1 VALRF
6 EGLFHLFRGAGPEGS
21 GYAVAVEPENVLF
34 FESRAALRAWFEAN
48 HESAAVL
55 QLGMYKKASGRPSV
69 TYSEAL
75 DEALCF
81 GWIDGVRH
89 PIDDVAFTQRFTPR
103 RPRSTWSAVNVRRV
117 EALITQGLMTPVGLR
132 AFEQRDETRTR
143 STAGRYAAGLPEEY
157 AQRLEANEQAWA
169 FFAAQPPGY
178 QRIALF
184 WVMDAKREET
194 RQRRMEALIADSAAR
209 RRIGPLARSK

>member
-1 VALRF
+1 
-6 EGLFHLFRGAGPEGS
+6 
-21 GYAVAVEPENVLF
+21 VELENVLF
-34 FESRAALRAWFEAN
+34 FESPAALRAWFEAN

-55 QLGMYKKASGRPSV
+55 QLEMYRKASGRPSV

-89 PIDDVAFTQRFTPR
+89 PIDDVAFRQRFTPR
-103 RPRSTWSAVNVRRV
+103 RPRSNWSAVNVRRV
-117 EALITQGLMTPVGLR
+117 EALIAQGLMRPAGLR
-132 AFEQRDETRTR
+132 AFEQRDETRTT
-143 STAGRYAAGLPEEY
+143 STADHAGAGLPEAY
-157 AQRLEANEQAWA
+157 TQRLKSNEPAWT

-178 QRIALF
+178 QRLALF